1 MAVRGPTDTLRFAV
15 DQARLQGATLVC
27 PVCSVCPVCPGD
39 CIARERWGISG
50 RRPGSPGDLRSHRED
65 RKRIRGQNPLYTVSE
80 SADWVI
86 LDQAATLGVDHLILG
101 ATARNR
107 MVRLL
112 RGDMVVRIAEDLP
125 EEIKLLIYG

>member
-1 MAVRGPTDTLRFAV
+1 MLLRRFAV
-15 DQARLQGATLVC
+15 DQARLQGATLFVREIAL
-27 PVCSVCPVCPGD
+27 PVNAGESLEEDPEAQATFESAEGFGNEFGVKV
-39 CIARERWGISG
+39 IS
-50 RRPGSPGDLRSHRED
+50 
-65 RKRIRGQNPLYTVSE
+65 LYTVSE